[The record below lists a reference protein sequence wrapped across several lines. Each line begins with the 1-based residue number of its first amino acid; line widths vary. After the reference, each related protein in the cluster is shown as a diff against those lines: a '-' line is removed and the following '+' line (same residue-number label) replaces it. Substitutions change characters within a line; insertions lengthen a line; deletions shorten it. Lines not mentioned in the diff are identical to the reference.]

1 MYGFVIE
8 PLQSF
13 RGLDPRFTEEGE
25 PIDGIAG
32 AFFGVTAALTIVL
45 FVLLG
50 VQFFRRGVLAD
61 RPVLRLGVRYGV
73 VAVVISFGVGAIM
86 SVEPWTRRSGTTET

>member
-1 MYGFVIE
+1 MFPVYGFVIE

-32 AFFGVTAALTIVL
+32 AFFGLTAALTIVL

-50 VQFFRRGVLAD
+50 VAVLPSRCARGS
-61 RPVLRLGVRYGV
+61 PVLRLGVRYGV
-73 VAVVISFGVGAIM
+73 VAVVISFASG
-86 SVEPWTRRSGTTET
+86 RS